1 MTAGGHD
8 AVIGGGNEV
17 NIAKGCPRKNY
28 KNRSFYKE
36 GEYSGMK
43 LILEGPLLHEL
54 EVVVK

>member
-1 MTAGGHD
+1 M
-8 AVIGGGNEV
+8 VIGGGNEV